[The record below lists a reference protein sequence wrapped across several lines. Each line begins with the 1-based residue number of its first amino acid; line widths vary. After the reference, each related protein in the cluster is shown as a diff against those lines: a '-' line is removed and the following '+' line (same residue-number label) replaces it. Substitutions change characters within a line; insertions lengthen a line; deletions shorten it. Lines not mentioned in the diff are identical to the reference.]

1 MGEDLFPIGRV
12 VKPHGIKGKI
22 KIEYFGEEV
31 NQFLLYQE
39 IIIKDGIGHPKTYQI
54 LEVIPQPSR
63 LILQLKGI
71 ESIEEATPLLGK
83 EILIKREALPALEE
97 GEYYWFELVG
107 LEVQTETG
115 KRIGRVKGIFP
126 TGANDIY
133 VVEGVRGEIYL
144 PATEGVIRQIDLQ
157 EGVMRV
163 TRMEGLWEKEDE
175 V

>member
-22 KIEYFGEEV
+22 KIQYFGEEISH
-31 NQFLLYQE
+31 FLLYQE
-39 IIIKDGIGHPKTYQI
+39 IIIKDGIGSPKTYEI

-71 ESIEEATPLLGK
+71 ESIEEANRLVGK
-83 EILIKREALPALEE
+83 EILVKREAFPKLEE
-97 GEYYWFELVG
+97 GEYYWFDLVG
-107 LEVQTETG
+107 LEVETKTG
-115 KRIGRVKGIFP
+115 KRIGKVKEIFS

-133 VVEGVRGEIYL
+133 VVEGRRGEIYL
-144 PATEGVIRQIDLQ
+144 PATEEVIQQIDLQ
-157 EGVMRV
+157 KGVMRV
-163 TRMEGLWEKEDE
+163 TRMEGLWEEEDE